1 MSKKD
6 YYETLGVSKDASPDE
21 IKKGFRT
28 LARKYHPDVNQG
40 DSGAEAKFKEINSAF
55 EVLGNPQKKA
65 QYDQFGSA
73 AFDGRGGAGGF
84 GGGGQGSS
92 FEDIFSGFGDI
103 FDIFSGGQRTRR
115 RNGPQAGADLKYD
128 LDITLEDSFN
138 GLVTKIEVPRLET
151 CKTCDGSGAKPGTSS
166 ETCSKCNGT
175 GEVKQVRRS
184 FMGQVVTIGVCDACG
199 GRGKIIDTPC
209 PDCSGQG
216 MTRNKRTIEVQV
228 PKGIDSGHHLRVE
241 GEGDA
246 GVKGGPNGDLYLI
259 IHIKPHTTFERH
271 GNDLF
276 CKTSISFSQ
285 AALGDKIEIPTI
297 SGKKAKLKIPAGT
310 QSHTVFRLKGEGM
323 PDVHGR
329 GSGNQMIKVVVVTPA
344 TLDKSQ
350 KKAIRDLADASDET
364 IHETETGFFEKMKE
378 FW

>member
-6 YYETLGVSKDASPDE
+6 YYGTLNVSKDASPDE
-21 IKKGFRT
+21 IKKAFRT

-40 DSGAEAKFKEINSAF
+40 DPSSEAKFKEINEAF
-55 EVLGNPQKKA
+55 EILGNPQKKA

-73 AFDGRGGAGGF
+73 AFDSHGGF
-84 GGGGQGSS
+84 SGGGQGSS

-103 FDIFSGGQRTRR
+103 FDIFSGGQRSRS

-128 LDITLEDSFN
+128 LDITLEESYN

-151 CKTCDGSGAKPGTSS
+151 CKTCDGTGAKPGTSS

-175 GEVKQVRRS
+175 GEVRQIRRT
-184 FMGQVVTIGVCDACG
+184 FMGQVVTIGVCDACD
-199 GRGKIIDTPC
+199 GRGKRIDTPC
-209 PDCSGQG
+209 SQCSGKG
-216 MTRNKRTIEVQV
+216 ITRNKRSIEIQV

-246 GVKGGPNGDLYLI
+246 GIKGGPSGDLYLI
-259 IHIKPHTTFERH
+259 IHIKPHTIFERH

-285 AALGDKIEIPTI
+285 AALGDKIDIPTI
-297 SGKKAKLKIPAGT
+297 GGKNAKLKIPAGT

-329 GSGNQMIKVVVVTPA
+329 GVGNLMIKVVILTPEKLTSA
-344 TLDKSQ
+344 Q
-350 KKAIRDLADASDET
+350 KKAIFDLADASDEN
-364 IHETETGFFEKMKE
+364 IHGTETGFFEKMKE

>member
-1 MSKKD
+1 MSNND
-6 YYETLGVSKDASPDE
+6 YYGTLGVSKDASPDE
-21 IKKGFRT
+21 IKKAFRT

-73 AFDGRGGAGGF
+73 GVNGGPGFD
-84 GGGGQGSS
+84 QGSS

-103 FDIFSGGQRTRR
+103 FDIFSGGQRGRK

-138 GLVTKIEVPRLET
+138 GIVTKIEVPRLET
-151 CKTCDGSGAKPGTSS
+151 CKTCDGTGAKPGTSA
-166 ETCSKCNGT
+166 ETCTKCNGT

-209 PDCSGQG
+209 PDCSGNG
-216 MTRNKRTIEVQV
+216 MLRTKRTIEVQV

-246 GVKGGPNGDLYLI
+246 GIKGGPSGDLYLI
-259 IHIKPHTTFERH
+259 IHIKPHTIFERH

-285 AALGDKIEIPTI
+285 AALGDRIEVPTI
-297 SGKKAKLKIPAGT
+297 SGKKAKLKIPSGT

-329 GSGNQMIKVVVVTPA
+329 GFGNQMIKIVVMTPDK
-344 TLDKSQ
+344 LDKAQ
-350 KKAIRDLADASDET
+350 KKAILDLADASDET
-364 IHETETGFFEKMKE
+364 IHSTETGFFEKMKE